1 MRLALLIN
9 KVILIATQMMVRAAI
24 ICIIGLVLE
33 VSVWAEPH
41 LEGRV
46 RLPSGASVP
55 GAQVLLFDLADLRA
69 APVAAT
75 TDGSGQFTLPLA
87 TLSGA
92 LPERFQLGANY
103 PNPFNPSTMIPYQ
116 LPASM
121 HVRLEVFNI
130 LGQRIATLVDGERPA
145 GFHTASWDA
154 TDAAGQAVGAG
165 VYLYR
170 LSGDGVQATRS
181 MLLID
186 GQAGIAS
193 GRGGSTGSGGD
204 AGSGEDVETAPVYGL
219 TVSGPGLI
227 PYLDPAFRVEAGMDP
242 LDLVVEAPGRVPPAK
257 AASSGGILG
266 DVDNT
271 GGVDFFDALLVALYS
286 RDASIAMP
294 NNGDISLGD
303 VDADGQVDL
312 TDAYLIAVWLNDPS
326 DPSLPAGIGEP
337 VGPAASLSPDP
348 STVTFADDGAWH
360 RFTVAAGKPVTVVA
374 NPEGTAPRLE
384 ITTRSGRRNYCPAE
398 PDDDVSRQ
406 DGQAVY
412 LAGCGTG
419 TATVELRRRSDGTV
433 LNTYT
438 FEVTGSPA
446 DLVVQSVSVSD
457 STLTPGQ
464 TFRLRATVH
473 NQGTGQSA
481 ATTLRY
487 YRSSNRTIST
497 QDTQVGT
504 DAVSG
509 LAASGS
515 SAESISL
522 AAPSSAGTY
531 YYGACVVSVSG
542 ESAGNNCSSGVRVTV
557 TVKASRPDLVVA
569 SASVSESSPTPRQS
583 FTLRATVRNQG
594 TGLSAAT
601 TLRWYRSTNA
611 TISTQDTEVGTD
623 AVGALAAA
631 GTSAESIRLT
641 APSSEG
647 IYYYGA
653 CVVSVTGESAGN
665 NCSAGVRVT
674 VEAASPDLVVESA
687 AVSDGTLT
695 TGQFFTLIATVRN
708 QGTGASAATTLR
720 YYRSTNSTISTRD
733 TQVGTDEVGALAVA
747 GTSAEWISLTA
758 PSSEGTYYYGA
769 CVATVAGE
777 ADTRNNCS
785 LGVRVIVEEPDTPQ
799 VNIPD
804 ANLRAAIERALR
816 KASGAPITVAEM
828 ETLTWLEADSDAGI
842 SDLTGL
848 EFAANLGGLLLDYNP
863 ITDISLL
870 SGLTNLWRL
879 SLSDTNIPDLS
890 PLSGLTNLELLNL
903 IATNTSDV
911 SPLSGLTNLRS
922 LVLSHNKIA
931 DISPLAGLTNLTEL
945 NFWENQIE
953 DISPLSGLTN
963 LTRLGLAH
971 NKVSDLSP
979 LSGLTSLTGLW
990 LNNNNITD
998 ISPLAGLTNLT
1009 WLNLAFNNIADIS
1022 ALSGL
1027 TNLMELNLAGNSIA
1041 DISPLSG
1048 LNLRDLDLRGNPY
1061 ETLPKGDFDI
1071 ELVLLDDFT
1080 ESQKN
1085 VLQYVTRR
1093 WMAVIMEDLPDYKF
1107 TEGWSGTCNGQSY
1120 AIPSGERI
1128 DDLRIYVSTFSGV
1141 GVLGHGGPVLVR
1153 EETHLPVVGCM
1164 AFDLSHANLLITG
1177 LHEIGHVLGFA
1188 SEIWSEFGFYQ
1199 NLPDGDNH
1207 FNGPLAIA
1215 AFNDAGGRDYK
1226 GAKVPLQQT
1235 GESHWR
1241 GGVFGD
1247 ELMTPTG
1254 TGALSAI
1261 TVQSLADL
1269 GYGVD
1274 VTQADPYTLPGTASA
1289 KASAKIVAAMPAM
1302 PGVDVT
1308 QADTYALPGAHPHWQ
1323 GSIEGGLSLLPGDD
1337 RLSGRPESDEWIGG
1351 RGFGLRDDRLMG
1363 RLAPSPRA
1371 VPELWCG
1378 AGLRRG
1384 PIHVVDPQGYVIR
1397 TLGD

>member
-509 LAASGS
+509 
-515 SAESISL
+515 
-522 AAPSSAGTY
+522 
-531 YYGACVVSVSG
+531 
-542 ESAGNNCSSGVRVTV
+542 
-557 TVKASRPDLVVA
+557 
-569 SASVSESSPTPRQS
+569 
-583 FTLRATVRNQG
+583 
-594 TGLSAAT
+594 
-601 TLRWYRSTNA
+601 
-611 TISTQDTEVGTD
+611 
-623 AVGALAAA
+623 LAAA